1 MPLIPSGSFNTQ
13 STMENIDD
21 HYLFYMNEKDLRL
34 YITSERPDITYF
46 SALFQQIEFFKL
58 EISKIPSTCLNNFL
72 NIVNFHETSDDDAEE
87 IVNYLSNWL
96 YLAKECSN
104 LTSLTILTE
113 LLIYSKFIDNS
124 FLIPVFKRIEL
135 IETTF
140 EDVYFPANSLLDDP
154 FSLENIIEKRRQAF
168 PINIIHEQLINVKN
182 DGEVIEIWLK

>member
-140 EDVYFPANSLLDDP
+140 EDVYFPA
-154 FSLENIIEKRRQAF
+154 
-168 PINIIHEQLINVKN
+168 
-182 DGEVIEIWLK
+182 